1 MSTMKTVLMCGCE
14 TGGGVWQEPK
24 VVTPASSGV
33 NANIAITRFENFTV
47 SSLLYE
53 AQFWGGARCRLM
65 KTSSSC
71 GRPAAA
77 EPVLG
82 RGSLCSRA
90 PSVSRVGFFLPT
102 AVHLGYSGVT

>member
-82 RGSLCSRA
+82 RGALARLRCQGS
-90 PSVSRVGFFLPT
+90 GFSCRPRCT
-102 AVHLGYSGVT
+102 SAILG